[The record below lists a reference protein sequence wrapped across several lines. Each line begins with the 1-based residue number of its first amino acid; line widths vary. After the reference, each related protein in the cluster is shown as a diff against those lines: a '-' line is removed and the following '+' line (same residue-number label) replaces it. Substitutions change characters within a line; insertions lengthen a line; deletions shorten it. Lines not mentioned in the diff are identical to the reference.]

1 MLFAAQYATADT
13 GDVDVSVAGIT
24 AAFERDVDKRLNVP
38 PEEQTAYAGRL
49 EAELARAGLADL
61 VAQYFVVVDRSPVV
75 QAILVY
81 WRSAHGTWYFVGA
94 SPVSTGRPGG
104 FEHFLTPVGV
114 FEHSLAN
121 PDFRAEGTF
130 NDLGIRGYGL
140 KGMRVFDF
148 GWVTAER
155 GWGPGG
161 KSPMRLQMHATDPV
175 LEKFL
180 GQAHSKGCIRIP
192 ATLDRFLDRY
202 GILDANYERAASL
215 GAPPGVL
222 LRNREPAPWPGRYLV
237 VVDSQ
242 RTSRPAWSR
251 SGTPGKTAAAP
262 ASCCRRRAQTP
273 DRRARRAR
281 KRPRACAS
289 RKPAPLFDPDQNLL
303 PRFRDDG

>member
-1 MLFAAQYATADT
+1 MHPGFRRWPYWTAVAVLIAAH
-13 GDVDVSVAGIT
+13 SVAGDIPDIDLSV
-24 AAFERDVDKRLNVP
+24 APIASAFERDVDKKFSVP
-38 PEEQTAYAGRL
+38 PEEQTAYIGWL
-49 EAELARAGLADL
+49 EAALARAGLSDL
-61 VAQYFVVVDRSPVV
+61 APQYVLIVDRSPAV
-75 QAILVY
+75 QAALLY
-81 WRSAHGTWYFVGA
+81 WKGAAGWHFIGA

-192 ATLDRFLDRY
+192 ATLDRFLDHY

-215 GAPPGVL
+215 GAPSGVL
-222 LRNREPAPWPGRYLV
+222 LRNREPAPGPGRYLV

-242 RTSRPAWSR
+242 RTSQPAWSR
-251 SGTPGKTAAAP
+251 GGNLGKTAPAP
-262 ASCCRRRAQTP
+262 AGC
-273 DRRARRAR
+273 
-281 KRPRACAS
+281 
-289 RKPAPLFDPDQNLL
+289 
-303 PRFRDDG
+303 